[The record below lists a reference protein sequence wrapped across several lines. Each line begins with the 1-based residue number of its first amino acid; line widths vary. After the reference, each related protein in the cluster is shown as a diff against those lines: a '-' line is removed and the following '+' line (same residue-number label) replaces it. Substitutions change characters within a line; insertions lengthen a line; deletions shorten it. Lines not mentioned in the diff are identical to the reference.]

1 MTGKPYH
8 YTECGLESVY
18 LLDGFEIE
26 ETAYGW
32 AVRFQNVDGLH
43 KAIAMDLIHGTRR
56 LNGNEFR
63 FLRTELGLTQANLG
77 NMLDVD
83 SQTVARWEK
92 GQSGVSGPAD
102 KMLRFLYEDHVGERV
117 RIRGLLEQIADL
129 DCQLD
134 DRTQQF
140 QTEDNE
146 WRPADAA

>member
-32 AVRFQNVDGLH
+32 AGRFQNVDGLH

-92 GQSGVSGPAD
+92 GQSEVSGPAD
-102 KMLRFLYEDHVGERV
+102 KMLRFLYEDQVGERV

-140 QTEDNE
+140 QPEDNE